1 VVEVVVVTVKVDD
14 SAEVPVMS
22 TEVGDR
28 AQVAGLVA
36 ALVVMVQVRAT
47 VPVKPLDG
55 VTLIVDVLPV
65 VAPPATEIAPPLD
78 RANEPEDV
86 AEVTVIVTEVVSV
99 VEPETPETLA
109 V

>member
-1 VVEVVVVTVKVDD
+1 MVTVKVDG

-28 AQVAGLVA
+28 VQVAGLVA

-65 VAPPATEIAPPLD
+65 VAPPATEIAPLLD
-78 RANEPEDV
+78 RANPGAAAV
-86 AEVTVIVTEVVSV
+86 QPFT
-99 VEPETPETLA
+99 TLA
-109 V
+109 TLSEPRPVARS